1 MTPNSINWERVN
13 KLVEREGATT
23 YWKPYGFPAIM
34 SAGKSMI
41 SGADQMPR
49 WKTPPKAAISVAING
64 AFYTKAENPNQPQT
78 AAEII
83 ASAKEC
89 IDAGAQIIHI
99 HVRDEKGYNALD
111 SGLFGEVLGELRS
124 SNKGIALDCC
134 LVAVNDLEADEMA
147 RVLERR
153 LVSAVPVNTTAL
165 ILGDNLFV
173 KPPHTIIEKTRQ
185 VLAAGM
191 TPQLAVY
198 TDGDIDNARRLLIDS
213 GVVQGPLTWLLLAGL
228 PGCSPM
234 YSPESMIHGL
244 VRQVDLIRSVDPEAH
259 IIVCAGGRASLHLAT
274 LGLLM
279 GLHVRV
285 GMEDTV
291 WKWPHSDEMIQRNV
305 DAFLLTKTIC
315 ESLGRELMSSQEFI
329 EMCSRSGLGK
339 AAPAPASAGV

>member
-1 MTPNSINWERVN
+1 MKPNSINWERVN
-13 KLVEREGATT
+13 KLVDREGAIT
-23 YWKPYGFPAIM
+23 YWKPYGFPEVM
-34 SAGKSMI
+34 SAGKSAI
-41 SGADQMPR
+41 SGAEQMPR
-49 WKTPPKAAISVAING
+49 WKAPPKAAISVAING

-83 ASAKEC
+83 ASAQEC
-89 IDAGAQIIHI
+89 IAAGAQIIHV
-99 HVRDEKGYNALD
+99 HVRDERGYNALD
-111 SGLFGEVLGELRS
+111 AGLFAEVLGELRS
-124 SNKGIALDCC
+124 NNAGVALDCC
-134 LVAVNDLEADEMA
+134 LVAVNDLEANEMA
-147 RVLERR
+147 QVLERR

-213 GVVQGPLTWLLLAGL
+213 GVVRGPLTWLLLAGL

-234 YSPESMIHGL
+234 YTPESMIHGL
-244 VRQVDLIRSVDPEAH
+244 VRQVDLIRQVDPEAH

-279 GLHVRV
+279 GLHIRV

-291 WKWPHSDEMIQRNV
+291 WKWPHSDEKIERNV
-305 DAFLLTKTIC
+305 DVFKLARTIA
-315 ESLGRELMSSQEFI
+315 ESLGRELMSSTEFI

-339 AAPAPASAGV
+339 AATAGS

>member
-1 MTPNSINWERVN
+1 MADSVNWEKVN
-13 KLVEREGATT
+13 KLVQKEGATT
-23 YWKPYGFPAIM
+23 YWRPYGIPAVM
-34 SAGKSMI
+34 SAGRSMI
-41 SGADQMPR
+41 SGAEQMPR

-64 AFYTKAENPNQPQT
+64 AFFTKNENPNQCQT
-78 AAEII
+78 AEEII

-99 HVRDEKGYNALD
+99 HVRDERGFNVLSSEIFGKVLDELRKNNAGVALD
-111 SGLFGEVLGELRS
+111 
-124 SNKGIALDCC
+124 AC
-134 LVAVNDLEADEMA
+134 LVAVDEVEAKEME

-153 LVSAVPVNTTAL
+153 LVSAVPINTTAL

-198 TDGDIDNARRLLIDS
+198 TDGDVDNARRILIDS
-213 GVVQGPLTWLLLAGL
+213 GVVKVPLTWLLLAGL
-228 PGCSPM
+228 PGCTPM

-244 VRQVDLIRSVDPEAH
+244 VRQVDLIRQVDSEAN

-285 GMEDTV
+285 GMEDTI
-291 WKWPHSDEMIQRNV
+291 WKWPHRDEIIERNV
-305 DAFLLTKTIC
+305 DVFRITRTIA

-329 EMCSRSGLGK
+329 ELCSRSGLGK
-339 AAPAPASAGV
+339 SGIAAGVLD